1 MGTTGICSNL
11 PAKKHEGEMNLTIN
25 EELLSGKRAVLT
37 LNGRLDAGT
46 APDLKTKFTS
56 LVGEG
61 HIQLVIDLTRVPFID
76 SSGLAA
82 LVSGLK
88 ITQETGGTLKLVG
101 LTEQT
106 RTAFR
111 VTLLDRVFE
120 FYPDIDAALDSL
132 PG

>member
-1 MGTTGICSNL
+1 
-11 PAKKHEGEMNLTIN
+11 MNLTIN
-25 EELLSGKRAVLT
+25 EDLLSGERAVLT
-37 LNGRLDAGT
+37 LDGRLDATT

-56 LVGEG
+56 LVAEG
-61 HIQLVIDLTRVPFID
+61 HVQLVIDLTRVPFID

-88 ITQETGGTLKLVG
+88 ATQETGGALKLVG
-101 LTEQT
+101 LNEQT

-120 FYPDIDAALDSL
+120 FYPDIDTALDSL

>member
-1 MGTTGICSNL
+1 MS
-11 PAKKHEGEMNLTIN
+11 LTIA
-25 EELLSGKRAVLT
+25 EEFLYEKRAVLT
-37 LNGRLDAGT
+37 LECRLDATT
-46 APDLKTKFTS
+46 APDLKTKLAS
-56 LVGEG
+56 LAEEG
-61 HIQLVIDLTRVPFID
+61 YDQLVIDLTKVPFID

-88 ITQETGGTLKLVG
+88 AALETGGALKLVG
-101 LTEQT
+101 LNEQA

-120 FYPDIDAALDSL
+120 FYPDVDAALDSL